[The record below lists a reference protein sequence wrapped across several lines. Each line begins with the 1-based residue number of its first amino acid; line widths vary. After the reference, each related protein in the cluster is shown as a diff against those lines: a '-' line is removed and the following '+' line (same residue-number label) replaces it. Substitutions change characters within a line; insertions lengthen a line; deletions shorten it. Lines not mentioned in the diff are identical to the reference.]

1 MLAKTND
8 KFVLS
13 LKPENILKEPY
24 NRVELLGSEIIK
36 PTIELVYH
44 LRVAP
49 DSRIVL
55 INWLLFRDDLP
66 VIYDNQFI
74 PYFPGISPWNDDFE
88 YNSFSE
94 IVNQRNHLYITQ
106 ERIHIEA
113 VGCDAQAA
121 DKLNIPEDTPVMQ
134 ITQNLMDNDDPL
146 GMRKLYIR
154 KECCKLTGITYLP

>member
-1 MLAKTND
+1 M
-8 KFVLS
+8 
-13 LKPENILKEPY
+13 
-24 NRVELLGSEIIK
+24 
-36 PTIELVYH
+36 VYH

-55 INWLLFRDDLP
+55 INWLLFKDDLP

-113 VGCDAQAA
+113 AGCDAQAA
-121 DKLNIPEDTPVMQ
+121 EKLNIPEDTPVMQ